1 MIQRPQYIKML
12 LSFKDSD
19 LIKIVTGV
27 RRCGKSTLLELYQKE
42 LMAQGINERQIQFI
56 RLEALENE
64 SLLEYHKL
72 YEHIVSRLVSDKK
85 NYIFLDEIQN
95 VPDFEKAVRSLYDKK
110 NVDLYL
116 TGSNSKLQSGQW
128 ATSIAGRYVE
138 IKMYPLS
145 FKEFVDTQ
153 LREAR
158 SNLDKLYAT
167 YVSQSSFPYTLSLQ
181 AEEQKR
187 IYLEGIY
194 ETIVLKDVVENKG
207 IRDVSRLKRLIKF
220 MASCIGSEVSPKKIS
235 DTLQSEGIKVAPA
248 TIECYLDAFTEC
260 FILYKA
266 DRFDVK
272 GKKLL
277 KTLNKYYLVDMG
289 LRHLL
294 LGNNG
299 QDKGHI
305 LENIVYFELLRR
317 GYKVYV
323 GKNDLRDASGRYK
336 TVEID
341 FVAEN
346 NAGISYF
353 QVAESVTS
361 PETLERELA
370 SLKNTSDHCPKFIL
384 TRDYGEFDYD
394 GIKQINVLDWLV
406 DC

>member
-72 YEHIVSRLVSDKK
+72 YEHIAKKLVSDKK

-153 LREAR
+153 PSETR

-181 AEEQKR
+181 TEEQKR

-220 MASCIGSEVSPKKIS
+220 MASSIGSEVSPKKIS
-235 DTLQSEGIKVAPA
+235 DILQSEGIKVAPA
-248 TIECYLDAFTEC
+248 TVECYLDAFTEC

-277 KTLNKYYLVDMG
+277 KTLNKYYLVDIG

-346 NAGISYF
+346 STGVSYF
-353 QVAESVTS
+353 QVAESVAS

-370 SLKNTSDHCPKFIL
+370 SLKNISDHCPKFIL
-384 TRDYGEFDYD
+384 TRDYGEFDYE

>member
-42 LMAQGINERQIQFI
+42 LIAQGISEQQIQFI

-72 YEHIVSRLVSDKK
+72 YEHIVKKLVSDKK

-145 FKEFVDTQ
+145 FKEFMDAQ
-153 LREAR
+153 PDKER
-158 SNLDKLYAT
+158 SNLDKLYVT
-167 YVSQSSFPYTLSLQ
+167 YVSQSSFPYTLSLLS
-181 AEEQKR
+181 EEQKQ

-220 MASCIGSEVSPKKIS
+220 MASSIGSEVSPKKIS

-277 KTLNKYYLVDMG
+277 KTLNKYYLVDIG

-294 LGNNG
+294 LGNQG

-336 TVEID
+336 TAEID

-346 NAGISYF
+346 STGIFYF

-370 SLKNTSDHCPKFIL
+370 SLKNISDHCPKFIL